1 MTPAVFVS
9 HGMPAIVVQPGL
21 THHFFRGLGQTF
33 DRPEAVICVSA
44 HWEAVRPRLTT
55 AIMPETIHD
64 FSGPPILFEKHYP
77 APGDPDLAR
86 EALKLLTHAGIDAG
100 TDPSRGLDHGVWV
113 PLVLMYSEADTPVVQ
128 LSVQT
133 ELDPQH
139 HLNVGRALRPLRE
152 RGVLILG
159 SGGATHNLPE
169 IHQYKVESPPPEYAV
184 AFDTWLEEA
193 ITQGREDALL
203 NYREEGPSASKNHPY
218 PAEHF
223 LPLFVPFG
231 AAGPGAKGRLLHKA
245 FMYGVLSMAAYA
257 WD

>member
-1 MTPAVFVS
+1 MIPTVFVS

-21 THHFFRGLGQTF
+21 MHHFFRDLGQTL

-44 HWEAVRPRLTT
+44 HWEAVRPMLTT
-55 AIMPETIHD
+55 AITPETIHD
-64 FSGPPILFEKHYP
+64 FSGPSILFKKEYP
-77 APGDPDLAR
+77 APGAPDLAQ
-86 EALKLLTHAGIDAG
+86 EALRLLTRAGLDAT
-100 TDPSRGLDHGVWV
+100 TDSSRGLDHGAWV
-113 PLVLMYSEADTPVVQ
+113 PLMLMYPEATIPVVQ
-128 LSVQT
+128 LSAQT
-133 ELDPQH
+133 ELDPKH
-139 HLNVGRALRPLRE
+139 HVDLGRALRPLRKD
-152 RGVLILG
+152 GVLIFG

-169 IHQYKVESPPPEYAV
+169 IHKYSSDSPPTDYAF
-184 AFDTWLEEA
+184 AFDKWLEEA

-203 NYREEGPSASKNHPY
+203 NYKEEGPPASRNHPY

-231 AAGPGAKGRLLHKA
+231 AAGPGAKGRLIHKA